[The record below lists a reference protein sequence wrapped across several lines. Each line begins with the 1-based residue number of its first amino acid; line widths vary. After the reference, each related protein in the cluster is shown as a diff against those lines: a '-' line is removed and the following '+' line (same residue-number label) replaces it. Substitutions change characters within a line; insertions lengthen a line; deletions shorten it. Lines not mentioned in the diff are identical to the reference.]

1 MSLMNY
7 RFCLLVCLLVC
18 LFVDLFFG
26 MSVGMSV
33 GLSVGWSVNWSN
45 GFFVGLGTSVPRLGE
60 VPRYHVCKRGT
71 KRGTKVLFFIFC
83 LSKQLIY
90 QFSQWLLC
98 WPWYLGTSPR
108 RGTEVPC
115 L

>member
-1 MSLMNY
+1 MDSWSIIFETLI
-7 RFCLLVCLLVC
+7 CLLVC

-71 KRGTKVLFFIFC
+71 KRGTKALFFAY
-83 LSKQLIY
+83 LSILFVTYIY
-90 QFSQWLLC
+90 RVF
-98 WPWYLGTSPR
+98 
-108 RGTEVPC
+108 
-115 L
+115 